1 MTQEVDCRHAI
12 IQILYLLSSPDKQ
25 LAYER
30 NVPQVR
36 VTDELLSMW
45 FDDTYLP
52 ESKAFKESFSE
63 KELRALAAFND
74 FYDERSK
81 LLPSLGADVTSWLKS
96 ETWLQIMARAQE
108 TLALFKSRV
117 DL

>member
-1 MTQEVDCRHAI
+1 MTPEVDCRHSI
-12 IQILYLLSSPDKQ
+12 IQILCLLSSPDKQ

-30 NVPQVR
+30 NVPDVR
-36 VTDELLSMW
+36 VTDELLSTW

-63 KELRALAAFND
+63 EELRVLAAFND

-81 LLPSLGADVTSWLKS
+81 LLPSGADVTGWLNS
-96 ETWLQIMARAQE
+96 ETWQQIMARAQE
-108 TLALFKSRV
+108 TLAMLKG
-117 DL
+117 